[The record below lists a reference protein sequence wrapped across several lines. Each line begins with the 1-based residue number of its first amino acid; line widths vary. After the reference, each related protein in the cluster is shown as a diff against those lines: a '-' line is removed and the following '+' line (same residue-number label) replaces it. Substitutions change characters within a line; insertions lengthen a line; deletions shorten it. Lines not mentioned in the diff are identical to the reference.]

1 MTELERR
8 ISHQFKSNLPFKA
21 KVNKKMSVIVKS
33 SVKEIVKAKNLRC
46 GAEVF
51 EAFDKWAEA
60 RIKKAIERAVANG
73 RKTLRPEDL

>member
-1 MTELERR
+1 
-8 ISHQFKSNLPFKA
+8 
-21 KVNKKMSVIVKS
+21 MSVIVKS

-60 RIKKAIERAVANG
+60 RIKKAIERAIANG
-73 RKTLRPEDL
+73 RKTIRPEDL